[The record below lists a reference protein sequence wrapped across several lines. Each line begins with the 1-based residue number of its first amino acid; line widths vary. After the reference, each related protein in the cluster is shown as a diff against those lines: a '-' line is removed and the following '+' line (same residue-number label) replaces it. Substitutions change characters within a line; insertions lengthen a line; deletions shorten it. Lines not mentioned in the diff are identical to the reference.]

1 VADIFTE
8 VDEDVRRD
16 RAFQLWKRYGNYVVG
31 AAVVVV
37 IATAGFV
44 AWRDYDRKQIYAEAA
59 RFAAASELQAKG
71 NTAQAL
77 AAFGAIV
84 RDGRPGYA
92 QLARL
97 RQAAIMAQS
106 GDVAGA
112 LAIYRALTADSGV
125 EREIRDIAQVLATLN
140 DLDNLDPAGI
150 DRQLAALAGAN
161 SPWRYTALELSA
173 LAAARG
179 GDAAK
184 ARELY
189 AKIAD
194 DPAAPASLRA
204 RAAEMLAALAG

>member
-1 VADIFTE
+1 MADIFTE
-8 VDEDVRRD
+8 IDEEIRHD
-16 RAFQLWKRYGNYVVG
+16 RALELWKRYGNHLVG
-31 AAVVVV
+31 AAVAVV

-44 AWRDYDRKQIYAEAA
+44 AWREYDRKQVYAEAA

-71 NTAQAL
+71 NTAEAL

-92 QLARL
+92 QLASL
-97 RQAAIMAQS
+97 RGAAIMAQS

-112 LAIYRALTADSGV
+112 LATYRALAADSRV

-140 DLDNLDPAGI
+140 NLDNLDPAGI
-150 DRQLAALAGAN
+150 DQQLAAVAGAN

-179 GDAAK
+179 GDTAK